1 MEDIMLKKK
10 KTKKKVAKKKATKKK
25 VTKKKNPM
33 KATALHEDQNWIYCD
48 RCEEPTGFKH
58 AAIGLE
64 THNVA
69 TCADCLTVLD
79 KAKARREEEAYMLN
93 RSRERRAR
101 IMSRARGSLNTYR
114 GI

>member
-1 MEDIMLKKK
+1 MTKKK
-10 KTKKKVAKKKATKKK
+10 TKKKVTKKKVAKKKATKKK
-25 VTKKKNPM
+25 VAKKMAPV
-33 KATALHEDQNWIYCD
+33 ASLPETWIYCD
-48 RCEEPTGFKH
+48 RCEEPTGFKY
-58 AAIGLE
+58 AARGLE

-79 KAKARREEEAYMLN
+79 KVKAKRKEEQEAYMLN

-101 IMSRARGSLNTYR
+101 IMSSARSSLNTYR